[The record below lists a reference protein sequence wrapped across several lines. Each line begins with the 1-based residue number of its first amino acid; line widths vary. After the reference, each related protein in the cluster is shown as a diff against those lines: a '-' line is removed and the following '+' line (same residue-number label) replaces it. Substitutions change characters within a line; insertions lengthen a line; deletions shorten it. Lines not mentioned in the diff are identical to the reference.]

1 MGTPPPI
8 RMATLLGTNEQL
20 RTHLEIFKG
29 IFSIFTQQANCS
41 QNTPCDQFV
50 HTITRRVLHLSSIQ
64 ICLSGNKVS
73 TLNHHRWGNS
83 GDKSIPFFRAQ
94 PWFEC
99 LKKFNLRPPRCR
111 CPCRPTRT
119 IGRTGKTP
127 TSLFSARPAWVT
139 TPIFGWPRRSMVS
152 VYYLTLWILFQTI
165 LSPGKECKI
174 CTRPFTIFRWC
185 PGAKMRFKKTEV
197 HPQT

>member
-41 QNTPCDQFV
+41 QNTPCDQLV
-50 HTITRRVLHLSSIQ
+50 HTTTRRVLHLSIIQ

-152 VYYLTLWILFQTI
+152 VWSFDW
-165 LSPGKECKI
+165 
-174 CTRPFTIFRWC
+174 F
-185 PGAKMRFKKTEV
+185 
-197 HPQT
+197 